1 MNSNVAMKEKRMA
14 RITGLAL
21 VLMVITAGYGFGYAF
36 NRIFITG
43 DQLSTYNNLIAS
55 TGLLRAIILS
65 FSIIL
70 LLDVI
75 VAWSFYYLFKNINGP
90 LATLSSWLRLLYA
103 AILAIAIACL
113 IFVSQIPVNNQQYV
127 DLIFWLFNCF
137 LQVWSFGLIIFGF
150 HLLLLFVLLLQS
162 AIVPKPIA
170 LLTLFAAV
178 CYIITNSL
186 QVFLPAYQTYKETV
200 DLFLAIPM
208 AMGELVLAIWLLVTK
223 TLNK

>member
-1 MNSNVAMKEKRMA
+1 MNSNVAMKEKPMA

-21 VLMVITAGYGFGYAF
+21 VLMAITAGYGFGYAF
-36 NRIFITG
+36 NRIFIAG
-43 DQLSTYNNLIAS
+43 DQLSTYNNLSAS

-65 FSIIL
+65 FSSIL
-70 LLDVI
+70 LLDII

-137 LQVWSFGLIIFGF
+137 MQVWSFGLIIFGF
-150 HLLLLFVLLLQS
+150 HLLLLFVLLLNWGV
-162 AIVPKPIA
+162 VPKAISF
-170 LLTLFAAV
+170 LTLFAGI
-178 CYIITNSL
+178 CYIITNTL
-186 QVFLPAYQTYKETV
+186 QLFLPGYQTYKETV
-200 DLFLAIPM
+200 DLFLALPM
-208 AMGELVLAIWLLVTK
+208 AMGELALAIWLLVK
-223 TLNK
+223 KNFK